1 MPANSE
7 TDPTDSLTYEE
18 MQKQLDNR
26 RRDILTTLS
35 AADGHTAN
43 TSEIR
48 DRAGIPSGSM
58 DHYMRQ
64 FERWE
69 LIERVNQEFVGQGG
83 EAIVW
88 RLTERGEEF
97 CKDRLSIS
105 PDSLVRPSDF
115 EEMDERVEELQR
127 KTERMD
133 DEIQSMKRVIVKIAV
148 QTGTLSEDQASELLE
163 KQGSERS

>member
-1 MPANSE
+1 MSSNSE
-7 TDPTDSLTYEE
+7 TDPTDSLTDEE
-18 MQKQLDNR
+18 IHNQLNDS

-35 AADGHTAN
+35 AAEDQIAN

-64 FERWE
+64 FERWG
-69 LIERVNQEFVGQGG
+69 LVERVNQEFVGQGG

-88 RLTERGEEF
+88 RLTERGDEF
-97 CKDRLSIS
+97 CKDRLHITTE
-105 PDSLVRPSDF
+105 SLVRPSDF
-115 EEMDERVEELQR
+115 EEMDETIGELQR

-148 QTGTLSEDQASELLE
+148 QTGTLSEDQATELLE
-163 KQGSERS
+163 KQGGERS